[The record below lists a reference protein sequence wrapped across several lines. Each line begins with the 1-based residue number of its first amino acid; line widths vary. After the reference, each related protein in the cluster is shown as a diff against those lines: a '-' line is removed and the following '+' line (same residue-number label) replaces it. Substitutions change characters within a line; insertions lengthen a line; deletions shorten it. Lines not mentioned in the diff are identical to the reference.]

1 VEDVTDVMT
10 SPFRLWARS
19 GAEQINGQHST
30 CRRRKLTGS
39 IYAPCQAGKPHD
51 VRRAVKAISML

>member
-1 VEDVTDVMT
+1 MT

-30 CRRRKLTGS
+30 CQRRKLTES
-39 IYAPCQAGKPHD
+39 IYFLPGQADGGAEGLKT
-51 VRRAVKAISML
+51 ISML

>member
-1 VEDVTDVMT
+1 MT

-30 CRRRKLTGS
+30 CRRRKMTEA
-39 IYAPCQAGKPHD
+39 IYAPARPANRTVSKEW
-51 VRRAVKAISML
+51 

>member
-1 VEDVTDVMT
+1 MT

-39 IYAPCQAGKPHD
+39 IYVPATLANRTMYGVP
-51 VRRAVKAISML
+51 